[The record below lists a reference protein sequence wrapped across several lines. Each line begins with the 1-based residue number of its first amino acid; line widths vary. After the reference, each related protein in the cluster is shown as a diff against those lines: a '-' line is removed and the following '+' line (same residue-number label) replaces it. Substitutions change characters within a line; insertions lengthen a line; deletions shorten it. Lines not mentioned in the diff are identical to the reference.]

1 MKGTTSMKRR
11 AILAGAAAIAAL
23 PHLALGQARF
33 PERPITFLVPYGTGG
48 SFDLTIRAL
57 AAGMEPALGQPV
69 LVVNRP
75 GASGAVMLGQLAR
88 ARPDGYTIGS
98 LNVSINAAAPQM
110 QELPFDAIA
119 DFTPIM
125 NYGAFT
131 LFVAVP
137 SESPFQSLKDLIDSA
152 RTNPKSVTVG
162 ITGLGGVAH
171 LMMSRLGLQ
180 EKADL
185 AFVPF
190 PGGAQVATAILG
202 KHVNCAVV
210 SGEILP
216 HVRAGRMRLLGT
228 FNESRFPEFPA
239 VPTTRDL
246 GYGWA
251 INPWM
256 GVGGPRDLPVEIA
269 GRLREALFKAMET
282 AAFRNV
288 MTDLAVMTKR
298 ADGAETARLMRASH
312 DEHRDIAQALKVGR
326 FAGN

>member
-1 MKGTTSMKRR
+1 MSAKRR
-11 AILAGAAAIAAL
+11 SLLAAL
-23 PHLALGQARF
+23 AALAAGPRLASSQARF

-57 AAGMEPALGQPV
+57 ATGMEPHLGQPV

-75 GASGAVMLGQLAR
+75 GASGSVMLGQLAR
-88 ARPDGYTIGS
+88 AKPDGYTIGS

-110 QELPFDAIA
+110 QESPFDPIA

-137 SESPFQSLKDLIDSA
+137 ADSPFPSLRALVESA
-152 RTNPKSVTVG
+152 RVNPKSVTVG

-171 LMMSRLGLQ
+171 LMMSRLALQ
-180 EKADL
+180 EKADIT
-185 AFVPF
+185 FVPF
-190 PGGAQVATAILG
+190 PGGAQVATAVLG
-202 KHVNCAVV
+202 GHVNCAIV
-210 SGEILP
+210 SGEVLP
-216 HVRAGRMRLLGT
+216 HARAGRMRLLAT
-228 FNESRFPEFPA
+228 FNDTRFAEFPA

-256 GVGGPRDLPVEIA
+256 GVGGPRDLPVEPA
-269 GRLREALFKAMET
+269 ERLREALFKAMET
-282 AAFRNV
+282 PGFRSV
-288 MTDLAVMTKR
+288 MGELAVITRR
-298 ADGAETARLMRASH
+298 ADGAELARLMRTSF
-312 DEHRDIAQALKVGR
+312 DEHRDIARAMKIGR
-326 FAGN
+326 YAGG